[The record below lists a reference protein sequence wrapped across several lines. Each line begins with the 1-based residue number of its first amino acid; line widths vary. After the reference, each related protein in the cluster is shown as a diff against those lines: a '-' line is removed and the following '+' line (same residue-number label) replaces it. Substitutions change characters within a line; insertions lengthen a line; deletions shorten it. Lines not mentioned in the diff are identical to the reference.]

1 MPSKEFFIEC
11 KVDILSNNFF
21 VCELFINMHQIEA
34 YNFQM
39 DSFLILSAFI
49 NLNIKAFACLYT
61 LKNELS
67 KKRQKQLSEKV
78 LACFY
83 E

>member
-1 MPSKEFFIEC
+1 MC
-11 KVDILSNNFF
+11 VR
-21 VCELFINMHQIEA
+21 ELFINMHQMEA
-34 YNFQM
+34 YDFQM
-39 DSFLILSAFI
+39 DSFLVLTAFI
-49 NLNIKAFACLYT
+49 NLNIKALACLYT
-61 LKNELS
+61 LKNEHS